1 MELQTADSSITGPF
15 VIALAHQ
22 KGGVGKSTSSAG
34 LAASLARLGNQTLV
48 IDLDPSG
55 NLTAGLGVLPE
66 SVDTSAAEVLCGDAT
81 ITRAIIPTAVD
92 GLDLLPSGPGMLTLS
107 RFLYRQNGYELLLRR
122 VLNESNMRRYRFV
135 VIDCP
140 PMLEAATITA
150 LTATHLALIPTQCE
164 YYSLQGLES
173 VFQLIRVVREKTNP
187 ALRYRLLITMFDQR
201 GALHRRI
208 LGYIQSHY
216 QSALMQT
223 VIGFDSKVRE
233 SQMVGEP
240 VTEFS
245 PRSRAALQYR
255 CLAEELQKY
264 VEKQTVQPA

>member
-1 MELQTADSSITGPF
+1 MDAQTTGSNPTMPF

-22 KGGVGKSTSSAG
+22 KGGVGKTTSSSG
-34 LAASLARLGNQTLV
+34 LAASLAGLGHRTLV

-66 SVDTSAAEVLCGDAT
+66 SVDASAAEVLRGDAS
-81 ITRAIIPTAVD
+81 AAHAVIPTAVA

-107 RFLYRQNGYELLLRR
+107 RYLYRQSGYEHLLRA
-122 VLNESNMRRYRFV
+122 VLSENSMRRYRFV

-150 LTATHLALIPTQCE
+150 LTATNLALIPTQCE

-187 ALRYRLLITMFDQR
+187 LLRYRLLITMFDQR

-208 LGYIQSHY
+208 LSHIQTHY

-245 PRSRAALQYR
+245 PRTRAALQYR
-255 CLAEELQKY
+255 CLAEELQTY
-264 VEKQTVQPA
+264 VEKQTIQPA